1 MDCSC
6 AESCAFRFSCGG
18 CGWRETSDF
27 LVAVEIR
34 SEDSRSSLI
43 ISSRTSNG
51 LLYQYLQGCGFSKSL
66 MQLGV
71 RKSSLHLKK
80 ILKAKI
86 IPSDSSQGV
95 AQAKI
100 KTAGKY
106 QFPTVWSSS
115 NPSLKGTLASVLF
128 EGLRFR
134 LCVFLA
140 RPLLFKALG
149 HAIVVGDNSRGLV
162 PLGQRVGRQGGL
174 VSIGFCHF

>member
-1 MDCSC
+1 MYGEFPSP
-6 AESCAFRFSCGG
+6 
-18 CGWRETSDF
+18 
-27 LVAVEIR
+27 
-34 SEDSRSSLI
+34 
-43 ISSRTSNG
+43 
-51 LLYQYLQGCGFSKSL
+51 
-66 MQLGV
+66 
-71 RKSSLHLKK
+71 HLKK

-86 IPSDSSQGV
+86 IPSDSLRGV

-100 KTAGKY
+100 KTAGKD
-106 QFPTVWSSS
+106 QFPTVWISS

-174 VSIGFCHF
+174 VGIGFCHF

>member
-1 MDCSC
+1 MDCTC

-43 ISSRTSNG
+43 ISRRTSNG
-51 LLYQYLQGCGFSKSL
+51 LFYQCLQVCGFSKSL

-71 RKSSLHLKK
+71 RKSSPHLKK

-86 IPSDSSQGV
+86 IPSDSSRGV

-100 KTAGKY
+100 KTAGKD
-106 QFPTVWSSS
+106 QFPTVWSCS

>member
-1 MDCSC
+1 M
-6 AESCAFRFSCGG
+6 R
-18 CGWRETSDF
+18 
-27 LVAVEIR
+27 
-34 SEDSRSSLI
+34 
-43 ISSRTSNG
+43 
-51 LLYQYLQGCGFSKSL
+51 
-66 MQLGV
+66 
-71 RKSSLHLKK
+71 
-80 ILKAKI
+80 
-86 IPSDSSQGV
+86 GV

-100 KTAGKY
+100 KTAGKD
-106 QFPTVWSSS
+106 QFPTVWISS

-174 VSIGFCHF
+174 VGIGFCHF